1 MAITLYSGTP
11 GSGKSYRIA
20 DQLAFSSL
28 IGKRTYICNFPVDL
42 ENFSIRDIF
51 RPLLKSP
58 DEHSLGRRI
67 FGKLPY
73 NVTHKTIKREP
84 MYLDNSQITVPYLK
98 QFAMENHTAGREGQ
112 TVVVIDEAGIK
123 FNCRNFADR
132 DRQEWL
138 NFFATHRHYG
148 FDFILIAQSDRQLDR
163 QIRYCIEQEDK
174 HYKLAN
180 FNWFGWTLAKLLGGN
195 LFVVH
200 KSWYGFHGERNGT
213 EVLRYKRKVASIY
226 DTHYKF

>member
-20 DQLAFSSL
+20 DQLSFASL

-42 ENFSIRDIF
+42 ENYSIRDIF
-51 RPLLKSP
+51 RPLLRSS
-58 DEHSLGRRI
+58 DEQSFGRRL
-67 FGKLPY
+67 FAKLPY

-84 MYLDNSQITVPYLK
+84 IYMDNSQITVPFLK
-98 QFAMENHTAGREGQ
+98 QYALEHHSAGREGQ

-180 FNWFGWTLAKLLGGN
+180 FNWFGWILAKLSGGN

-200 KSWYGFHGERNGT
+200 KSWYGFHGTRNGT
-213 EVLRYKRKVASIY
+213 DVIRYRRKVASIY